1 MAKFKNFAPYEE
13 AYMDGYIK
21 EGENLIFSRSANI
34 FKTRTGDVITPQ
46 QSIVCRYYDS
56 LKSYITTLTFETA
69 EQKKRYRFNPK
80 FLSYD
85 LYGTPELWADLLYI
99 NNMTSVAEFKKD
111 TVKVFTSDI
120 LNALVEIKLI
130 IENDLIDNRNEI
142 KDN

>member
-56 LKSYITTLTFETA
+56 LKSYITTLTFETT